1 MFYSRFL
8 QSVELWPD
16 AVAVE
21 IQRQP
26 NHLNSEASP
35 ASPQAPSA
43 SAGSSEY
50 SRDSYTYRQL
60 RQRAES
66 VAAWLQRSALEAG
79 ARCAILAN
87 NSPDWVAVYLGIVAA
102 GHTAVPL
109 DTAFNR
115 EQVAKL
121 LHNCGASL
129 IFADAK
135 HLALA
140 RQASRGQVLQVA
152 LIDDPESSDSPAGP
166 AEGATGNG
174 SAGHRPVCPASQ
186 AGSWVAPA
194 GTELQSDLPCLREI
208 YRAGAGGFAPSAA
221 APDDV
226 ACILYTSGT
235 TSDPKGVMLSH
246 ANLRGE
252 MDSVFRFIRFDY
264 SDAILGVLPLFHA
277 LAQMANLMIP
287 LACGARVVFLE
298 ALNTTELLRAL
309 SERNVTL
316 FCCVPQFFY
325 LIHERIFQQARKRGA
340 LVWAAF
346 RVMLALSRLGRQVGL
361 NPGKLFFKQV
371 HTLLGPKMR
380 YLVTGG
386 SRFDAAIG
394 RDFHALGFDFL
405 QAYGLTETT
414 GGAMVTPPES
424 NVMGSVGKPLP
435 GNEGRI
441 INAKPAEDGSGHMV
455 GEIAIRGP
463 IVMKGYYNRPEATA
477 EVIRDGWL
485 YTGDLGYC
493 DAGGNFFIT
502 GRQKEI
508 IVLSSGKNIYP
519 EEIESYYLKSPWIK
533 EVCVMG
539 LEGAPGDPVSERLH
553 AVIVPDLD
561 VLRQK
566 KVVNMREVIR
576 YDVENISSH
585 LPPTKRILSYD
596 IWQEDLP
603 RTTTRKLRRFEI
615 EARVRQ
621 MQASG
626 ARSSDGQPAR
636 ELTDEENDWLSQP
649 EVQRAIAIVRAA
661 ANNSGAPLHPRDN
674 LELDLGLDSMER
686 VELLVQ
692 LEHQLGAD
700 VEDSAASQ
708 VYTVRE
714 LVDLVLA
721 NIGKGAA
728 QAVGWETL
736 LAGEVTEPEVLA
748 LTKQRPI
755 SGPLWYL
762 FGRIVNL
769 FDKDVFHLKISG
781 IEKLPVKGPF
791 ILCANHQSY
800 LDAPVLTAAMSWH
813 IFRDLFYVG
822 TSEIFGS
829 GPARAFARF
838 LRLIPVDP
846 DANLVPAMRA
856 GAYGLRHGGILL
868 LYPEGER
875 SIDGFPKSFKKGA
888 AILAHHLHVP
898 IVPVAQYGFFEAWPR
913 DRGFQR
919 FAPLRIAIGDPIYPD
934 PAESPEAAYA
944 RLTAETRARIVAMWE
959 ELRAQHAPPPSAAN
973 PSGSQRAAEKH
984 PAMHL

>member
-26 NHLNSEASP
+26 APISGQKPSSAPGAAGHSED
-35 ASPQAPSA
+35 
-43 SAGSSEY
+43 
-50 SRDSYTYRQL
+50 SRDRYTYRQL

-66 VAAWLQRSALEAG
+66 VGAWLQRSGLQPG
-79 ARCAILAN
+79 ARCAILAS

-109 DTAFNR
+109 DTAFNG
-115 EQVAKL
+115 EQVEKL
-121 LHNCGASL
+121 LRDCGASL

-135 HLALA
+135 HLPIAHHAGTGHQLKIA
-140 RQASRGQVLQVA
+140 Q
-152 LIDDPESSDSPAGP
+152 IDDPALPPQPELPA
-166 AEGATGNG
+166 
-174 SAGHRPVCPASQ
+174 
-186 AGSWVAPA
+186 
-194 GTELQSDLPCLREI
+194 LREM
-208 YRAGAGGFAPSAA
+208 YRTAADGFAPSSAK
-221 APDDV
+221 PDDV

-252 MDSVFRFIRFDY
+252 MEAVFRFVRFDY
-264 SDAILGVLPLFHA
+264 TDAILGVLPLFHA
-277 LAQMANLMIP
+277 LAQMANLMLP

-298 ALNTTELLRAL
+298 SLNTTELLRAL
-309 SERNVTL
+309 SERNITL

-325 LIHERIFQQARKRGA
+325 LIHERVFQEARKRGT
-340 LVWAAF
+340 LVWTAF
-346 RVMLALSRLGRQVGL
+346 RAMLALSRAGRQVGL
-361 NPGKLFFKQV
+361 NPGKIFFQQV
-371 HTLLGPKMR
+371 HTLLGPRMR

-386 SRFDAAIG
+386 SRFDVAIG
-394 RDFHALGFDFL
+394 RDFHALGFDIL

-414 GGAMVTPPES
+414 GGALVTPTDS
-424 NVMGSVGKPLP
+424 NVIGSVGKPLP
-435 GNEGRI
+435 GNEAKI
-441 INAKPAEDGSGHMV
+441 VAAKPAEDGSGHSV

-463 IVMKGYYNRPEATA
+463 IVMKGYYNRPDATA

-485 YTGDLGYC
+485 HTGDLAYT

-519 EEIESYYLKSPWIK
+519 DEIESYYLKSPWIK
-533 EVCVMG
+533 EACVMG

-553 AVIVPDLD
+553 AVIVPNLD

-585 LPPTKRILSYD
+585 LPATKRILSYD

-626 ARSSDGQPAR
+626 ARDSEGELAR
-636 ELTDEENDWLSQP
+636 ELTDEESDWLSQP
-649 EVQRAIAIVRAA
+649 EVQQAIAIVRAA
-661 ANNSGAPLHPRDN
+661 AKNSVARVHPRDN

-692 LEHQLGAD
+692 LEHHLAAD
-700 VEDSAASQ
+700 VDDSAASE

-714 LVDLVLA
+714 LIDLVRG
-721 NIGKGAA
+721 NMGKGAT
-728 QAVGWETL
+728 QTVGWETL
-736 LAGEVTEPEVLA
+736 LATEATDPEVVA
-748 LTKQRPI
+748 LTKERPI
-755 SGPLWYL
+755 ASRLWYM
-762 FGRIVNL
+762 FGRTFNL
-769 FDKDVFHLKISG
+769 FARDAFHLKLSG
-781 IEKLPVKGPF
+781 LEKLPAKGPF
-791 ILCANHQSY
+791 IICVNHQSY
-800 LDAPVLTAAMSWH
+800 LDAPVLTAAMPWH

-822 TSEIFGS
+822 DSEKFGS
-829 GPARAFARF
+829 GPARNVARF

-846 DANLVPAMRA
+846 DANLVPAMQA
-856 GAYGLRHGGILL
+856 GAYGLRHDKILV

-875 SIDGFPKSFKKGA
+875 SIDGVPKSFKKGA
-888 AILAHHLHVP
+888 AILAHHLNVP
-898 IVPVAQYGFFEAWPR
+898 IVPVAQDGFFEAWPR
-913 DRGFQR
+913 DRKFQR
-919 FAPLRIAIGDPIYPD
+919 FAPLRIQIGDPIYPD
-934 PAESPEAAYA
+934 PAEAPDAAYT
-944 RLTAETRARIVAMWE
+944 RLTAETRRQIVSMWE
-959 ELRAQHAPPPSAAN
+959 HLRAQRSSQPQAN
-973 PSGSQRAAEKH
+973 LPGSGTPAEKH
-984 PAMHL
+984 HAMHP